1 MSQKRA
7 VFFCSASKDI
17 DPKYKQAAR
26 EAVRAACLAGYG
38 IVSGGSWRGTMGTVC
53 DTALECGAPG
63 YGVLPEFMHG
73 LEYPHLTELRWA
85 PTMSV
90 RKELMREGTS
100 VAIALPGGI
109 GTMDELFETMVL
121 AKLGQ
126 YSGRIAVLNLDG
138 FFEPL
143 RALLDH
149 FVAEGMLEPA
159 DYALLHF
166 CNTVEDL
173 ERFLKDG

>member
-1 MSQKRA
+1 MSEKRA

-17 DPKYKQAAR
+17 DPKFNQAAR

-38 IVSGGSWRGTMGTVC
+38 IVSGGSWRGTMGVVG
-53 DTALECGAPG
+53 DTATECGAPN
-63 YGVLPEFMHG
+63 YGVMPEFMHG
-73 LEYPHLTELRWA
+73 LEYQGLTELRWA

-90 RKELMREGTS
+90 RKELMRKGTC

-109 GTMDELFETMVL
+109 GTMDEMFETMVL

-126 YSGRIAVLNLDG
+126 YSGRLAVLNVDG
-138 FFEPL
+138 FYEPL

-149 FVAEGMLEPA
+149 FVAEGMLEPE
-159 DYALLHF
+159 DYALLRF
-166 CNTVEDL
+166 CDTVEDL
-173 ERFLKDG
+173 QEFLEDG

>member
-1 MSQKRA
+1 MSEKRA

-17 DPKYKQAAR
+17 DPKFNQAAR

-38 IVSGGSWRGTMGTVC
+38 RVSGGSWRGTMGVVG
-53 DTALECGAPG
+53 DTATECGAPN
-63 YGVLPEFMHG
+63 YGVMPEFMHG
-73 LEYPHLTELRWA
+73 LEYQGLTELRWA

-90 RKELMREGTS
+90 RKELMREGTC

-109 GTMDELFETMVL
+109 GTMDEMFETMVL

-126 YSGRIAVLNLDG
+126 YSGRLAVLNVDG
-138 FFEPL
+138 FYEPL

-149 FVAEGMLEPA
+149 FVAEGMLEPE
-159 DYALLHF
+159 DYALLRF
-166 CNTVEDL
+166 CDTVEDL
-173 ERFLKDG
+173 QEFLKDG